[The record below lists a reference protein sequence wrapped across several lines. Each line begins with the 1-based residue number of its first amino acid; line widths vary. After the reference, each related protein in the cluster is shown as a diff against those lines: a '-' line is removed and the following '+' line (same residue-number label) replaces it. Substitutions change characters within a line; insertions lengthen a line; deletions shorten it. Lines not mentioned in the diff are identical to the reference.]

1 MEHRGTEFNL
11 PSVHN
16 SEMVKNRRKV
26 LYIILGILGF
36 IIVLAAGA
44 SIWIS
49 HNYKGIIMAR
59 LPQMV
64 TENTDGLYRVELGDI
79 SINIL
84 TRKVTLKNVHFY
96 ADPKKVAE
104 LKRDNI
110 CPRTTYNFTVP
121 EAVAGGVNWKA
132 LATDNT
138 FRCKYVIINN
148 PSTLFEGRPRGDT
161 SRMKKGDKKPLIIR
175 SDKIIINN
183 PSIVY
188 SYADDSNKFSLK
200 VKGGKIELND
210 WLLDTKKGLDTS
222 AFLFAHNSVVNFD
235 SFFYK
240 KENGS
245 YSMSSA
251 GIGFSTGQRDL
262 VLEHMQLK
270 LIGKKEEFYKRFG
283 EQKEIYD
290 FHFPRIK
297 FSGLNWKDLIN
308 GRQLETDTM
317 TMYNPDLSLYFSR
330 KYPASRTSKVGNYPH
345 QLLRSLG
352 LKTNIRHLMISNGK
366 FSYTEQNEIT
376 SKEATI
382 TFANIKGAI
391 KNVTNIDTIIAQNDQ
406 CYVALDGKYQQ
417 NARLTANFVLSLSD
431 PKGFFTLDG
440 TVKNIHAEDINQT
453 TKTLALTE
461 VRAFNMSQL
470 DMHIEGNET
479 YGKGTVTM
487 LYDQLELAFL
497 KMSDEDNKPDTLGL
511 GMLSFLANKLALFP
525 ANPMPGKEVRH
536 MTTYV
541 KRDAYKGF
549 FNLIWKNIFQGA
561 KNTALRAPD
570 LVANIQEKRNPE
582 KKGILKKIFGKK
594 R

>member
-1 MEHRGTEFNL
+1 
-11 PSVHN
+11 
-16 SEMVKNRRKV
+16 MVKNRRKA
-26 LYIILGILGF
+26 LYIILGIFGF
-36 IIVLAAGA
+36 ILALTAGA
-44 SIWIS
+44 SIWIA

-59 LPQMV
+59 LPAMV
-64 TENTDGLYRVELGDI
+64 AENTDSLYRVELGDI

-96 ADPKKVAE
+96 ADPRKVAE
-104 LKRDNI
+104 LKSKNI

-121 EAVAGGVNWKA
+121 EAFAGGVNWKA
-132 LATDNT
+132 LASDNT
-138 FRCKYVIINN
+138 FKCSYLTINN
-148 PSTLFEGRPRGDT
+148 PSTLFEGRPREDT
-161 SRMKKGDKKPLIIR
+161 SRMKKSGKKPLVIR
-175 SDKIIINN
+175 AGKIIINN
-183 PSIVY
+183 PDIAY
-188 SYADDSNKFSLK
+188 SYAEEDNKFKLR

-210 WLLDTKKGLDTS
+210 WLLDTKIGLDTS
-222 AFLFAHNSVVNFD
+222 AFFFAHNSVVNFD
-235 SFFYK
+235 SFFYQ

-245 YSMSSA
+245 YTMSSA

-262 VLEHMQLK
+262 ILEHMQLK
-270 LIGKKEEFYKRFG
+270 LVGKKEEFYKRFG

-290 FHFPRIK
+290 FHFPRIR
-297 FSGLNWKDLIN
+297 FSGINWKDLIN

-317 TMYNPDLSLYFSR
+317 TMYNPQLSLYFSR

-352 LKTNIRHLMISNGK
+352 LKTNVRRLVVNDGQ

-382 TFANIKGAI
+382 TFVHIKGTM
-391 KNVTNIDTIIAQNDQ
+391 KNVTNIDTIIGKNDK
-406 CYVALDGKYQQ
+406 CNVTLDGKYQQ
-417 NARLTANFVLSLSD
+417 NARLTANFQFSLSD
-431 PKGFFTLDG
+431 PKGYFTLDG
-440 TVKNIHAEDINQT
+440 TVKNIHAGDINQT
-453 TKTLALTE
+453 TKALALTE
-461 VRAFNMSQL
+461 VRTFNMSQL

-479 YGKGTVTM
+479 YGKGNITM
-487 LYDQLELAFL
+487 LYDGLELAFL
-497 KMSDEDNKPDTLGL
+497 RLGDEKDKGEPKGI

-570 LVANIQEKRNPE
+570 LVANIQEKQNPE
-582 KKGILKKIFGKK
+582 KKGILRKIFGKK